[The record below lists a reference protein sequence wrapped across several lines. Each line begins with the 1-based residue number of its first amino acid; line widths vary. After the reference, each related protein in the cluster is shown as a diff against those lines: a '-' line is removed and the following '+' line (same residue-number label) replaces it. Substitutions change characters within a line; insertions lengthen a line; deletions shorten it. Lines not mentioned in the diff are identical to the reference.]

1 MGQDTESKSGFHN
14 LLILPLVADK
24 RLRDS
29 SYILFHS
36 VFFICLWMILT
47 DFFLIPGI
55 GKAVPNV
62 SPFTCPDHP
71 RTSHGRQSA

>member
-36 VFFICLWMILT
+36 VFYLSLD
-47 DFFLIPGI
+47 DFDRFLL
-55 GKAVPNV
+55 
-62 SPFTCPDHP
+62 DP
-71 RTSHGRQSA
+71 RHWQSSTKRFSLHLP